1 MSFIKVMW
9 FILLTPMIYGLFT
22 KDYFLI
28 FILLFPLIG
37 WALKGKIF
45 SLKKISFNET
55 KIFINDNEYCLNE
68 IESVKIKAF
77 ELSFIKINGKNYY
90 FSSPFTELKG
100 NYKKEILLKRIHLQK
115 NTT

>member
-1 MSFIKVMW
+1 
-9 FILLTPMIYGLFT
+9 MIYGLFT

-28 FILLFPLIG
+28 FILIFPLVV

-55 KIFINDNEYCLNE
+55 KVFINDNEYSLDE
-68 IESVKIKAF
+68 IESVCIKAF
-77 ELSFIKINGKNYY
+77 ELSFLKIKGKKHY

-100 NYKKEILLKRIHLQK
+100 NYKKEILLKRIEMQK
-115 NTT
+115 NKTQHNTA